1 MINNIK
7 FLNNYFDKE
16 LIVLSKNNN
25 INSFLLE
32 NKLLSNNILIEE
44 DLDNREK
51 NIFFICK
58 KNKIHIVK
66 PGETIKSICL
76 KYNINEDELIKSNN
90 LKTIFIGQQINI

>member
-16 LIVLSKNNN
+16 LIILSKNND
-25 INSFLLE
+25 IKSFLLQNELSINDILFEE
-32 NKLLSNNILIEE
+32 NVGNK
-44 DLDNREK
+44 EK

-66 PGETIKSICL
+66 PGETIESICL
-76 KYNINEDELIKSNN
+76 KYNKNKEELIKSNN